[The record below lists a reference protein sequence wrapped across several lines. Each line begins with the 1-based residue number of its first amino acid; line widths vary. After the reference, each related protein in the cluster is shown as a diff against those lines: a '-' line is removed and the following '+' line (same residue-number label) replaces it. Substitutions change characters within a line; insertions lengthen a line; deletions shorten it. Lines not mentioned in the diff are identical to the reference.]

1 MANDEKPKVATASLA
16 GCFGCHM
23 SILDIDDRILKLIE
37 LVDFNK
43 SPIDDI
49 KTFTTRCAVGLIEG
63 GCCNEENVHN
73 LQEFRK
79 HCDILI
85 SMGDCATMGGIPAMR
100 NNIPLQ
106 ECLDE
111 AYLSGPTI
119 HNPAGI
125 IPNDPELPLL
135 LNKVYPCHEV
145 VKMDYHM
152 PGCPPSADTIW
163 ETLVALLTG
172 KKIDLP
178 YELIKYD

>member
-49 KTFTTRCAVGLIEG
+49 KTFTARCAVGLIEG

-79 HCDILI
+79 NCDILI
-85 SMGDCATMGGIPAMR
+85 SLGDCATMGGIPAMR

-111 AYLSGPTI
+111 AYLNGPTV
-119 HNPAGI
+119 HNPSGI
-125 IPNDPELPLL
+125 IPSDPELPLL

-145 VKMDYHM
+145 VKIDYHI

-178 YELIKYD
+178 YGLIKYD